1 MKKSTRRDTAMKVT
15 TIRLPELLLKQAKI
29 QAVKSGTTLQDL
41 VAQAL
46 TLFLKSR
53 KGEEAQS

>member
-1 MKKSTRRDTAMKVT
+1 MKVT
-15 TIRLPELLLKQAKI
+15 TIRLPEDLLKQARI
-29 QAVKSGTTLQDL
+29 YGINSGTSLQDL

-53 KGEEAQS
+53 KSEGQS